1 MNTHLATGVAPPSQ
15 PARILVVDDERH
27 NRRLLEV
34 MLEPE
39 GYLLMTAACGEDAL
53 ALVAQQPPDLILL
66 DVMMPGMDGYKVA
79 AKIKGN
85 LATRSIRI
93 IMLTALDDHN
103 SRTHGLRAGAEA
115 FLTKPVNRAE
125 LCARV
130 RDLLRH
136 ETRGATSDGGEA
148 VMAQPRSRS
157 AFDELVERDG

>member
-1 MNTHLATGVAPPSQ
+1 MNARPAINVAPPPQ
-15 PARILVVDDERH
+15 PARILIVDDERH

-39 GYLLMTAACGEDAL
+39 GYLLTTAACGEDAL
-53 ALVAQQPPDLILL
+53 ALVAQQRPDLILL

-79 AKIKGN
+79 GRIKGN
-85 LATRSIRI
+85 VATRNTRI

-103 SRTHGLRAGAEA
+103 SRTHGLRAGAED

-130 RDLLRH
+130 RNLLRL
-136 ETRGATSDGGEA
+136 EMRGLAPGGNE
-148 VMAQPRSRS
+148 VLMAQRRSRS
-157 AFDELVERDG
+157 ASEELVERDG

>member
-1 MNTHLATGVAPPSQ
+1 MNTRPATGVAPPPQ
-15 PARILVVDDERH
+15 PARILIVDDERH

-53 ALVAQQPPDLILL
+53 AMVAQQPPDLILL

-79 AKIKGN
+79 AKVKGN
-85 LATRSIRI
+85 LATTNILI

-125 LCARV
+125 LCVRV
-130 RDLLRH
+130 RELLRL
-136 ETRGATSDGGEA
+136 ETRSPSPDWSEA
-148 VMAQPRSRS
+148 VAGQPRSRS
-157 AFDELVERDG
+157 ASDDLVERDG